1 MRKILNIVMIAV
13 TACWLTSCRVFE
25 VEDELY
31 DIDKEQAMVTMQLHY
46 VEYSEDMAD
55 ELPTSYR
62 ISLYSHSR
70 LHNTGI
76 AFVSERDGEQ
86 FTTTLR
92 RSTDTISYHG
102 YMQPGYY
109 RLLTYNRAD
118 GFSVDSTAAV
128 VENEGGLIKA
138 LPEPLYLGTWAGELK
153 SGEQYGMSVTV
164 RQRTKRFAFR
174 VEVPMDDTLTYVSSE
189 GRLSNAFYR
198 LDVSNDAIDA
208 AALGTVA
215 LDMRAEELDGA
226 RGVVLV
232 GEANLLWPGDE
243 EYARLGVTQS
253 LTVDVRLAGPS
264 GEQVRRVV
272 IDEATMSSH
281 TRLLTETQGQP

>member
-1 MRKILNIVMIAV
+1 MRKILNIVMMVV
-13 TACWLTSCRVFE
+13 TACWLTSCRVFD
-25 VEDELY
+25 VEDDLY

-109 RLLTYNRAD
+109 RLLTYNRAE

-174 VEVPMDDTLTYVSSE
+174 VEVPLDDTLTYVSSE

-198 LDVSNDAIDA
+198 LDVSKDAIDA

-232 GEANLLWPGDE
+232 GEVNLLWPGDE
-243 EYARLGVTQS
+243 EYARMGVTQS
-253 LTVDVRLAGPS
+253 LTVDVQLAGPS

>member
-1 MRKILNIVMIAV
+1 MRKILNIVMMVV
-13 TACWLTSCRVFE
+13 TACWLTSCRVFD
-25 VEDELY
+25 VEDDLY

-109 RLLTYNRAD
+109 RLLTYNRAE

-198 LDVSNDAIDA
+198 LDISKDAIDA

-232 GEANLLWPGDE
+232 GEVNLLWPGDE
-243 EYARLGVTQS
+243 EYARMGVTQS

-281 TRLLTETQGQP
+281 TRLLTETLGQP

>member
-25 VEDELY
+25 VEDDLY

-70 LHNTGI
+70 LHNSGI

-109 RLLTYNRAD
+109 RLLTYNRAE

-198 LDVSNDAIDA
+198 LDISKDAIDA

-243 EYARLGVTQS
+243 EYARMGVTQS